1 LPEHQQNGLTPID
14 DGMLRVWYW
23 IGGIAGIGREGR
35 KERRVGKKRLT
46 TTTTRRTSLLAKTRF
61 NPAKGVVAVGA
72 DFGGV
77 DAAHAP
83 VDCFVRFVS
92 MPSKLG
98 GRRVGD
104 GASGG
109 LHFRR
114 VPELIFSPVIE
125 TVSG

>member
-1 LPEHQQNGLTPID
+1 MCLVSDWIGLEGLRRKGRKGKKTLTPPT
-14 DGMLRVWYW
+14 
-23 IGGIAGIGREGR
+23 A
-35 KERRVGKKRLT
+35 RRARLLT
-46 TTTTRRTSLLAKTRF
+46 KTRF

-83 VDCFVRFVS
+83 VDWLFRFVS

-98 GRRVGD
+98 GRHVGD